1 MLVKHI
7 AREQVTVSNAVKTLT
22 SATITNSVIYA
33 DIQVTAYPIRY
44 TIDGSTAPVAAT
56 TGKLWTPNS
65 EKRVWGIANLKN
77 LKFIREG
84 DDDATVIVTYWGM
97 P

>member
-1 MLVKHI
+1 MLVRHI
-7 AREQVTVSNAVKTLT
+7 AREQVTVSNSATTLT
-22 SATITNSVIYA
+22 AATITSSVIYA
-33 DIQVTAYPIRY
+33 DIQVVSYPLRY

-56 TGKLWTPNS
+56 TGKLWNPNS
-65 EKRVWGIANLKN
+65 EKRVWGVANLKN

-84 DDDATVIVTYWGM
+84 DDNSTAIVDYWGM